1 MIKPFEGNSEAGFDA
16 ISLEFEINADK
27 YQEIADTCCE
37 RLLLTGSKDLDGIY
51 YKSDRVMNGK
61 AAYAT
66 RETDR
71 KKSTINS
78 RTSKLLPFDNMTH
91 IASKVCS

>member
-1 MIKPFEGNSEAGFDA
+1 MPSRFSRNLENFFGHQHPTLYDKKPFEGNSEAGFDA

-66 RETDR
+66 RETDQ
-71 KKSTINS
+71 KEIN
-78 RTSKLLPFDNMTH
+78 N
-91 IASKVCS
+91 